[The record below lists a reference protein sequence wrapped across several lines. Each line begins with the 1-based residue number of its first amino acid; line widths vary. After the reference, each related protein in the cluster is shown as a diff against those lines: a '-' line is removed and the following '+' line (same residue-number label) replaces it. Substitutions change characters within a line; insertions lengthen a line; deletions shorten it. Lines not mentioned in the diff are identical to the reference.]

1 MYSTQSTGAVNELQW
16 WTRQLQISDFTRGV
30 QSHLPSRPILDSPN
44 ACNQASARIVCT
56 PLHGPVQF
64 AILRL
69 LENAA
74 SPWGNRH
81 PHVTRVPRAKPTH
94 YPTRH
99 LDRFSRVCMGP
110 KCYAVQCIVSGEE
123 NPQNCPFPLGFRHP
137 AGGGPSHGH
146 RQHAKEIGK
155 DRACGSGDIL
165 ADKQSDKQTDRQTCS
180 SQYFA
185 TARAGEVSNTI
196 LHQPITSITTII
208 CTTLW
213 PLMTSVLCMNTGTR
227 TRICIRYVI
236 LYWTRVGRCLTAPST
251 QFRSYHTFKVELYY
265 KH

>member
-1 MYSTQSTGAVNELQW
+1 MNKAIADIRLHPRCTIPPPFAADIRLAQCLQSSVCPYRVHAAAWTSPIRNSEAV
-16 WTRQLQISDFTRGV
+16 RKCRF
-30 QSHLPSRPILDSPN
+30 
-44 ACNQASARIVCT
+44 
-56 PLHGPVQF
+56 PL
-64 AILRL
+64 
-69 LENAA
+69 
-74 SPWGNRH
+74 GNRH

-208 CTTLW
+208 CTTL
-213 PLMTSVLCMNTGTR
+213 
-227 TRICIRYVI
+227 
-236 LYWTRVGRCLTAPST
+236 
-251 QFRSYHTFKVELYY
+251 
-265 KH
+265 